1 MSEFPHMF
9 VSNKGPGDA
18 NVVGQLNL
26 PSTSKCHNFEGSQ
39 LATVEMLFRNGTHQ
53 NTTSRAEADEAVL
66 TEGDPLSTL
75 TRQSWF

>member
-1 MSEFPHMF
+1 MF